1 MPPAL
6 FSIMDFNII
15 ILVTIHKFIEP
26 GGGAFDS
33 TKQESWC
40 IAKFPRGSRG
50 ARIILELTWYKL
62 RKPKKSSRPKIYTY
76 INMA

>member
-26 GGGAFDS
+26 GGGGRLTAQNKKVDALLS
-33 TKQESWC
+33 SLEAHEEQE
-40 IAKFPRGSRG
+40 
-50 ARIILELTWYKL
+50 
-62 RKPKKSSRPKIYTY
+62 
-76 INMA
+76 

>member
-26 GGGAFDS
+26 GGG
-33 TKQESWC
+33 
-40 IAKFPRGSRG
+40 GV
-50 ARIILELTWYKL
+50 
-62 RKPKKSSRPKIYTY
+62 
-76 INMA
+76 

>member
-26 GGGAFDS
+26 GGGRLTAQNKKVDALLS
-33 TKQESWC
+33 SLEAHEEQE
-40 IAKFPRGSRG
+40 
-50 ARIILELTWYKL
+50 
-62 RKPKKSSRPKIYTY
+62 
-76 INMA
+76 